1 MKSNVILLRF
11 ISKRRNSKEIALILH
26 RTVLLIQQSK
36 LNKPISVRQN
46 KEGGTR
52 EITNQG
58 PWCDFFEIPSK
69 SDFL

>member
-1 MKSNVILLRF
+1 MLVLWGAVASGKFTACMKMKSNVILLRF

-52 EITNQG
+52 
-58 PWCDFFEIPSK
+58 
-69 SDFL
+69 